1 MDVIVLNNSLAGSYT
16 FKSVAMF
23 ASKQLILESVDK
35 HESSANRRTE
45 EVEAVLKSR
54 TRGTVGPTS

>member
-16 FKSVAMF
+16 FKTVAMF
-23 ASKQLILESVDK
+23 ASKQLIWESVNK
-35 HESSANRRTE
+35 HESSANRTE
-45 EVEAVLKSR
+45 KVKAVLKSR